1 MRRGR
6 RCIRPAA
13 RRLRDEPEMP
23 IDERDLTFTAS
34 DFRRVRDMV
43 YRHAGIALSDAKTD
57 MAYARLA
64 RRVRAMGESRF
75 SNYLD
80 VLSADPRHPEWQSF
94 INALTTN
101 LTAFFRESHHFDMLR
116 KHYDLHASARPYR
129 VWCAAVS
136 TGEEAWSAAMTL
148 AGASH
153 GMTTRH
159 EILATDI
166 DTQVLNVAAS
176 GVYALDRVV
185 LLTEAQLRAY
195 FLRGKG
201 GHDGRVRIK
210 DTLRTGVHFAQL
222 NLAAAHWPDVGLFDA
237 VFCRNVMIYF
247 DAQTQQ
253 SILSRLA
260 ERMQS
265 DALLFL
271 GHSENIQHLT
281 DAFVPCGRTTY
292 RKA

>member
-1 MRRGR
+1 
-6 RCIRPAA
+6 
-13 RRLRDEPEMP
+13 MP
-23 IDERDLTFTAS
+23 IDERDLTFTAA

-64 RRVRAMGESRF
+64 RRVRAMGENRF
-75 SNYLD
+75 SAYLD

-116 KHYDLHASARPYR
+116 QHYDLHAGDRPYR

-148 AGASH
+148 AGARP
-153 GMTTRH
+153 GALPRY

-166 DTQVLNVAAS
+166 DTQVLKVAAD
-176 GVYALDRVV
+176 GIYTLDRVA

-195 FLRGKG
+195 FLRGRG

-210 DTLRTGVHFAQL
+210 DPLRAGVRFAQL
-222 NLAAAHWPDVGLFDA
+222 NLAADCWPDVGAFDI

-247 DAQTQQ
+247 DASTQT
-253 SILSRLA
+253 SILNRLA
-260 ERMQS
+260 ERMQP

-281 DAFVPCGRTTY
+281 NAFVPCGRTAY